1 MKFFKKKVI
10 VIITLVVIIMGFV
23 LGGEV
28 SKKLEISSD
37 NLQGLINQN
46 YSIEDLE
53 IKNNY
58 ISFIVRGN
66 LQINDIKDFSNE
78 LYKKSKNWEQNELK
92 VFFVSKDA
100 NTKNLKEEIFV
111 NGLTNKV
118 IIDKKKNN
126 IKIGTFIGV
135 PSIEKS
141 RELSKFKE
149 ANIEYKDNNVEINVS
164 FPEINSLEQIVS
176 QSKTFSIM
184 FRDINKDKDIDNI
197 QLNIDNISNNYVFNT
212 KNENVIEVIENIKKS

>member
-10 VIITLVVIIMGFV
+10 AIITLVVIIIGFV

-28 SKKLEISSD
+28 SKKSEISED
-37 NLQGLINQN
+37 NLQGLISQN
-46 YSIEDLE
+46 YSIENLE
-53 IKNNY
+53 IKNNS
-58 ISFIVRGN
+58 IEFIVRGN
-66 LQINDIKDFSNE
+66 LQMNDIKDFSNE

-100 NTKNLKEEIFV
+100 NTKNLKEEFFV
-111 NGLTNKV
+111 TGLTNKV
-118 IIDKKKNN
+118 IIDKKKDM
-126 IKIGTFIGV
+126 IKIGTFVGV

-149 ANIEYKDNNVEINVS
+149 TNIKYKDNNVEINVS
-164 FPEINSLEQIVS
+164 LPEINSLEQIVS

-197 QLNIDNISNNYVFNT
+197 QLNINTISNNYIFNT
-212 KNENVIEVIENIKKS
+212 KNENVIEVIENIKQS

>member
-10 VIITLVVIIMGFV
+10 AIITLVVIIIGFV

-46 YSIEDLE
+46 YNIENLE
-53 IKNNY
+53 IKNNS
-58 ISFIVRGN
+58 IEFIVRGN

-100 NTKNLKEEIFV
+100 NTKNLKEEFFV

-118 IIDKKKNN
+118 IIDKKKNS
-126 IKIGTFIGV
+126 IKIGSFVGV

-149 ANIEYKDNNVEINVS
+149 ANIKYKDNNVEINVS
-164 FPEINSLEQIVS
+164 LPEINSLEQIVS
-176 QSKTFSIM
+176 QSKTFCIM

-197 QLNIDNISNNYVFNT
+197 QLNIDNINNNYTFST
-212 KNENVIEVIENIKKS
+212 KNENVIEVIENIKES